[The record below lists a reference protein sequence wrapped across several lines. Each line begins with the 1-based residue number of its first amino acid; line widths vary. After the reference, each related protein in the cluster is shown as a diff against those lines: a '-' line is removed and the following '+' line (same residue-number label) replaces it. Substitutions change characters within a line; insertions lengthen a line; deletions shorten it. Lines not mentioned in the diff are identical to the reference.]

1 MALMRNPTEVDPE
14 VITEQDTVVA
24 LEEGGD
30 AAQEN

>member
-14 VITEQDTVVA
+14 VITEEDTVVA

-30 AAQEN
+30 VA

>member
-30 AAQEN
+30 AAHEN